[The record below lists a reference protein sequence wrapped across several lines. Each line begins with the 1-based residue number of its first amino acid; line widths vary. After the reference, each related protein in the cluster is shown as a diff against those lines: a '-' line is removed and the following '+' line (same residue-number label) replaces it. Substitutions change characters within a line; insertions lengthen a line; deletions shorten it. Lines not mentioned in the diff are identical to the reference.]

1 MAKGKKKAQP
11 PWLPALEG
19 LGVSGVVVVVS
30 SGLLVSGLLVSVV
43 VEPPRTPVN
52 ICTQ

>member
-1 MAKGKKKAQP
+1 MRSTCFSWP
-11 PWLPALEG
+11 EG
-19 LGVSGVVVVVS
+19 LEVSGVVVVVS
-30 SGLLVSGLLVSVV
+30 SGLVSGLLVSGLLVSVV